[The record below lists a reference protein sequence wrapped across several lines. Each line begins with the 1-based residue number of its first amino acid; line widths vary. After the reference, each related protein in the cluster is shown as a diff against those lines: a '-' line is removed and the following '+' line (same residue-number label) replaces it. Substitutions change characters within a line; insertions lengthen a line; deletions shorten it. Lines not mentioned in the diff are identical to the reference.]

1 MAIFVQYDWFVFLL
15 VGLGTMALLSEV
27 LTNLRGISA
36 IIGIFV
42 ITVYFYFYVSNTST
56 FILMFIVYFIG
67 LLLIIIDGKLI
78 GDGTLGIF
86 GVLTIFISVAV
97 AAPNFTASLYAI
109 VGVIVGVGLAFLSLK
124 LFPRRNM
131 WKKLTLR
138 DRLTEE
144 KGYSTLSKE
153 YANLKNKQGITIT
166 DLRPSGSVRIKGKD
180 YSVVSTGVWI
190 EKGTKVVVTEVDGTK
205 IVVQPL
211 DV

>member
-1 MAIFVQYDWFVFLL
+1 MATFVQYDWFVFLL
-15 VGLGTMALLSEV
+15 VGFGTMALLSEV

-36 IIGIFV
+36 IIGLFV
-42 ITVYFYFYVSNTST
+42 ITVYFYFYVPNTST
-56 FILMFIVYFIG
+56 FILIFIVYFIG
-67 LLLIIIDGKLI
+67 LLLIVIDGKLI

-97 AAPNFTASLYAI
+97 AAPNFIASLYAI
-109 VGVIVGVGLAFLSLK
+109 IGVIVGVGLAFLSLK

-131 WKKLTLR
+131 WEKLTLR
-138 DRLTEE
+138 DRLTKE
-144 KGYSTLSKE
+144 KGYSTLSEE
-153 YANLKNKQGITIT
+153 YAKLKNQKGVTVT
-166 DLRPSGSVRIKGKD
+166 DLRPSGTVRIKGKD